1 VAARVAGVPGII
13 NTVHGLYASP
23 EDPIS
28 RRALVYALERSAS
41 LCSSAELV
49 QNPEDF
55 AVLARLGVPRD
66 KLVRLGNGVDLH
78 RFRPP
83 QNGLARR
90 RARETLGIDADA
102 TVVGTVARLVWQ
114 KGFAELFA
122 AAERLRRTHPDLV
135 FLVVGGPDAAKAD
148 AISSEELEAAGRR
161 GHFVFAGER
170 DDIEDIYSA
179 FDLFVLPSHRE
190 GFPRSAMEAAAC
202 GLPVIATDIRGCR
215 QAVSHGQTG
224 LLTPLRD
231 PVRLAMAI
239 RELADDDALRLRM
252 GAAGRRKAEAEFD
265 DQAVIAKTL
274 EVYERVLRPATSWR
288 RRRTCTSAARPS

>member
-1 VAARVAGVPGII
+1 MLQEP
-13 NTVHGLYASP
+13 
-23 EDPIS
+23 
-28 RRALVYALERSAS
+28 
-41 LCSSAELV
+41 
-49 QNPEDF
+49 
-55 AVLARLGVPRD
+55 
-66 KLVRLGNGVDLH
+66 
-78 RFRPP
+78 
-83 QNGLARR
+83 
-90 RARETLGIDADA
+90 AREAQI
-102 TVVGTVARLVWQ
+102 
-114 KGFAELFA
+114 
-122 AAERLRRTHPDLV
+122 
-135 FLVVGGPDAAKAD
+135 
-148 AISSEELEAAGRR
+148 
-161 GHFVFAGER
+161 VFAGDR
-170 DDIEDIYSA
+170 DGMEHVYPA

-190 GFPRSAMEAAAC
+190 GFPRSAMEAAAS

-215 QAVSHGQTG
+215 QVVSHGQTG